1 MEYNFEEIEKKWQE
15 YWRENKT
22 YHVDIDHNKPKF
34 YVLDMFPYPSG
45 AGLHVGHPLGYIA
58 SDIYARYKR
67 LKGFNVLHPMGYD
80 AYGLPAEQYAIQ
92 TGTHPAITTEKNINR
107 YREQMDK
114 IGFCY
119 DWDREV
125 RTSDPHYYKW
135 TQWTFIQ
142 LFNSFYCNKCKKAKP
157 IADLVDY
164 FKKNGTSGLD
174 IACTKPMSFT
184 AAQWKMMS
192 EREQQETLMNYRLAY
207 LADTMVNW
215 CPELGTVLAND
226 EVQDGLSVRGGYP
239 VIRKSMK
246 QWLLRITAYA
256 ERLLEGLE
264 TLDWTESIKDVQR
277 NWIGKSMGAS
287 VFFKVADKDIDFE
300 VFTTRADTLFGVT
313 FMVLAPEHEMIK
325 QLTTKEQRAA
335 VEEYVT
341 WAKNRSERERMSEVK
356 KVSGVFT
363 GSYAVNPFN
372 GTKIPIWISDYVLMG
387 YGTGAIMAVPAHDSR
402 DFAFA
407 RHFNLPIIQVV
418 AKPGEEPSDPAT
430 WTESFDAK
438 EGVLINSEFLNGLTV
453 KQAILRMIEEL
464 EKLGIGKGKTNYRLR
479 DAIFSRQRYWG
490 EPFPIYY
497 KDGMP
502 YAMDVNK
509 LPLELPSIDAYKPTE
524 NGEPPLARAKN
535 WVTEE
540 GYPIETNTMPGFAG
554 SSGYYLRYMDPHND
568 KEYFSR
574 EANDYWQNVDLYI
587 GGAEHATGHL
597 IYSRF
602 WNKFLFDLGLAC
614 KDEPFQKMVNQGMI
628 QGRSSIAY
636 RVNLEKICEYAVWK
650 RLKENKLG
658 LKFVRDYKEGRRR
671 FDFFCPEKGLI
682 IEINRMGNL
691 ERVAEPWRKYADEHG
706 YRLLLIPLVD
716 IINDFEQGTDYVRQ
730 RMREFCLGNDVPSF
744 IQGEGYSGGPIFASK
759 NLPDIEQFT
768 DPMLVDINIV
778 HNDILD
784 VNAFREWRDDL
795 KNARFFFEKD
805 KEGNKVFVCD
815 WLIEK
820 MSKSK
825 FNVQNPDDLVA
836 KYGADTLRL
845 YEMFLGPL
853 EQSKPWDT
861 QGIEGTSRFLKKFWK
876 LYSEISDEPVTKEE
890 MKVLHKLIKKEEEDI
905 ERISFNTV
913 VSAFMICVN
922 ELTDMKCNKRAI
934 LEPLAIMIS
943 PYAPHIAEELW
954 HQMGHNDSVVN
965 QKFPEF
971 DASNVVENTFTYPV
985 SFNGKKRFDL
995 ELPLDIKQDEV
1006 QNAVVNAPEA
1016 KKWLEGVNIR
1026 KVIFI
1031 PKKIINIVVG

>member
-15 YWRENKT
+15 YWRDNKI
-22 YHVDIDHNKPKF
+22 YHVDIDHDKPKF

-92 TGTHPAITTEKNINR
+92 TGTHPAVTTEKNINR

-125 RTSDPHYYKW
+125 RTSEPHYYKW

-157 IADLVDY
+157 ISDLVDY

-174 IACTKPMSFT
+174 VACTKPMSFT

-287 VFFKVADKDIDFE
+287 VFFKVADKDINFE

-509 LPLELPSIDAYKPTE
+509 LPLELPSIGAYKPTE
-524 NGEPPLARAKN
+524 NGEPP
-535 WVTEE
+535 
-540 GYPIETNTMPGFAG
+540 
-554 SSGYYLRYMDPHND
+554 
-568 KEYFSR
+568 
-574 EANDYWQNVDLYI
+574 
-587 GGAEHATGHL
+587 
-597 IYSRF
+597 
-602 WNKFLFDLGLAC
+602 
-614 KDEPFQKMVNQGMI
+614 
-628 QGRSSIAY
+628 
-636 RVNLEKICEYAVWK
+636 
-650 RLKENKLG
+650 
-658 LKFVRDYKEGRRR
+658 
-671 FDFFCPEKGLI
+671 
-682 IEINRMGNL
+682 
-691 ERVAEPWRKYADEHG
+691 
-706 YRLLLIPLVD
+706 
-716 IINDFEQGTDYVRQ
+716 
-730 RMREFCLGNDVPSF
+730 
-744 IQGEGYSGGPIFASK
+744 
-759 NLPDIEQFT
+759 
-768 DPMLVDINIV
+768 
-778 HNDILD
+778 
-784 VNAFREWRDDL
+784 
-795 KNARFFFEKD
+795 
-805 KEGNKVFVCD
+805 
-815 WLIEK
+815 
-820 MSKSK
+820 
-825 FNVQNPDDLVA
+825 
-836 KYGADTLRL
+836 
-845 YEMFLGPL
+845 
-853 EQSKPWDT
+853 
-861 QGIEGTSRFLKKFWK
+861 
-876 LYSEISDEPVTKEE
+876 
-890 MKVLHKLIKKEEEDI
+890 
-905 ERISFNTV
+905 
-913 VSAFMICVN
+913 
-922 ELTDMKCNKRAI
+922 
-934 LEPLAIMIS
+934 
-943 PYAPHIAEELW
+943 
-954 HQMGHNDSVVN
+954 
-965 QKFPEF
+965 
-971 DASNVVENTFTYPV
+971 
-985 SFNGKKRFDL
+985 
-995 ELPLDIKQDEV
+995 
-1006 QNAVVNAPEA
+1006 
-1016 KKWLEGVNIR
+1016 
-1026 KVIFI
+1026 
-1031 PKKIINIVVG
+1031 